1 MESRKTDL
9 EGYSFVSFLVKGEKA
24 FKYLKNEAGVHR
36 VQRVPRTAKRGER
49 HTSTVTVAALPEVQE
64 IILDIPE
71 QELKIEVYRAGGPG
85 GQHVNKTE
93 SAVRITHIPTGIVAT
108 SSEKSQHENRKK
120 ALLVLR
126 ERLQKRLQSDQEKTI
141 GGLRS
146 TMIGTAERSEK
157 IRTYNYSQNR
167 VTDHRVKIDWHKLD
181 LIMKGDLEDIYQAL
195 IDYEIEKKLE

>member
-49 HTSTVTVAALPEVQE
+49 HTSTATVAALPEVQG

-71 QELKIEVYRAGGPG
+71 QDLKIEVRRAGGPG

-93 SAVRITHIPTGIVAT
+93 SAVRITHLPTGIVAA

-120 ALLVLR
+120 ALLILR

-157 IRTYNYSQNR
+157 IRTYNYFQNR
-167 VTDHRVKIDWHKLD
+167 VTDHRIKVD
-181 LIMKGDLEDIYQAL
+181 
-195 IDYEIEKKLE
+195 

>member
-1 MESRKTDL
+1 MEERKSNL
-9 EGYSFVSFLVKGEKA
+9 GGYSFISFLVKGDKA

-36 VQRVPRTAKRGER
+36 VQRIPRTAKSGER
-49 HTSTVTVAALPEVQE
+49 HTSTATVAVLPEVQD
-64 IILDIPE
+64 IIIDDIPE
-71 QELKIEVYRAGGPG
+71 QDLKIETRGSGGPG

-120 ALLVLR
+120 ALTILK
-126 ERLQKRLQSDQEKTI
+126 ERLQERLQSGQTKTI
-141 GGLRS
+141 GNLRS

-167 VTDHRVKIDWHKLD
+167 VTDHRVKTS
-181 LIMKGDLEDIYQAL
+181 
-195 IDYEIEKKLE
+195 